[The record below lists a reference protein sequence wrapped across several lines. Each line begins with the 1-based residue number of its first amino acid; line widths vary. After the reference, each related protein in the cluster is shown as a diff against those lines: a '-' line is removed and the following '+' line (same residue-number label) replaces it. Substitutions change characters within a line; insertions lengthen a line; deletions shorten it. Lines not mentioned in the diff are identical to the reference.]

1 MVKIGSILFVLFLE
15 ANALASGLVSRPIV
29 VVSPNPVPESQSVQL
44 KIEVETELSTVVY
57 QPTFQAPDFIMIG
70 SGPQV
75 YGNPPVTKYISG
87 KQKTVTKRIFEFV
100 LSPKKAGVLWIRNIQ
115 LKVGGDTV
123 KSEDMMVK
131 VLEDSIASP
140 TPTREDEEEDSSNP
154 ASPNYNG
161 SRSSQAS
168 SSLKD
173 DEPSRFNSDFTVHA
187 AISKKKVFPGEPII
201 IEYWLYDFGG
211 LREVEVQ
218 KWPTFNGFWKEDL
231 EITNR
236 FEFEEIFVD
245 NRIGRRAFISRY
257 ALYGLRPG
265 KFRLDRLVIRGA
277 YVAGIVSNGFFQS
290 QSMRVGTHGSQELE
304 IEVQPLPKENQPKDF
319 TGAVG
324 SFQLKLESEKTI
336 VPQHTPVTLTLTLS
350 GEGNF
355 QSIDNIIIPLPEGFE
370 SYDSKTGAKGTTP
383 IGMRRELFSQKVFQI
398 TAIPRKSGKFTIP
411 AIEWNYFHPEKNA
424 YEKISTLPLELE
436 VSENAAGAGNKN
448 VYSNTAPGSDNST
461 EKLSL
466 LELNSQIGSKISW
479 FRFWNI
485 LLILFGIVNA
495 VLLFQWIKQRS
506 KGMVIDLLADR
517 LASAKTEFQAGK
529 NSGKEDWLNHFE
541 ECLYG
546 IGEVLLES
554 NPRGITRSD
563 FESHWREKKLP
574 PTLFHQIAL
583 TLDQLDQL
591 RFAGKRSQQEL
602 NTTKKKMESVI
613 NGILKEAVKLL

>member
-1 MVKIGSILFVLFLE
+1 MVKIGSILFILFLQT
-15 ANALASGLVSRPIV
+15 NALASGLVSRPIV

-44 KIEVETELSTVVY
+44 RIEVETELSTVVY

-75 YGNPPVTKYISG
+75 FGNPPVTKYVSG

-100 LSPKKAGVLWIRNIQ
+100 LSPKKEGALWIRNIQ

-123 KSEDMMVK
+123 KSEDIMIK
-131 VLEDSIASP
+131 VIVDSNPSP
-140 TPTREDEEEDSSNP
+140 TPTREDEEDSTNP
-154 ASPNYNG
+154 AAPNYGG
-161 SRSSQAS
+161 SRSTTPS
-168 SSLKD
+168 SSLSD
-173 DEPSRFNSDFTVHA
+173 NEPSRFNSDFTVHA
-187 AISKKKVFPGEPII
+187 AVSKKKVFPGEPII

-236 FEFEEIFVD
+236 FEFEEVFVD

-265 KFRLDRLVIRGA
+265 KFRLDKLVIRGA
-277 YVAGIVSNGFFQS
+277 YVAGVVSNGFFQS
-290 QSMRVGTHGSQELE
+290 QSMRVGTHGSQEVE
-304 IEVQPLPKENQPKDF
+304 IEVQPMPKENQPKDF

-355 QSIDNIIIPLPEGFE
+355 QSIDNIIIPLPAGFE

-383 IGMRRELFSQKVFQI
+383 IGMRRELFSQKVFQL
-398 TAIPRKSGKFTIP
+398 TAIPRTAGKFTIP
-411 AIEWNYFHPEKNA
+411 PIEWNFFHPGKNA
-424 YEKISTLPLELE
+424 YEKISTSPLEIE
-436 VSENAAGAGNKN
+436 VTENAAGAVNKN
-448 VYSNTAPGSDNST
+448 TYSNTPQGADGST
-461 EKLSL
+461 EKLAL
-466 LELNSQIGSKISW
+466 LEMNSQIGSKIPW
-479 FRFWNI
+479 LRFWNI
-485 LLILFGIVNA
+485 LLILFGIINS

-529 NSGKEDWLNHFE
+529 NSSKEDWLNHFE
-541 ECLYG
+541 ECLYC
-546 IGEVLLES
+546 IGETLLES

-591 RFAGKRSQQEL
+591 RFAGKRSAQEL
-602 NTTKKKMESVI
+602 SATKKKVETVI
-613 NGILKEAVKLL
+613 NGILKEAGKLL